1 MNKIYYLI
9 GIFLFA
15 ILQAFSQLPQ
25 VEWANGIGSYKH
37 DVGTGVK
44 IDDEGFIYSVGYFGA
59 TVDFDMSANE
69 VNLTAYGDLDL
80 IIQKLNPDGSLIWIK
95 QIGGDDSMVIPLA
108 LELDENNNIYICG
121 TYTETVDFNPGA
133 DTNEFIASGY
143 QDGFILKLNSS
154 GEYLWN
160 QGLGSTSNVSNFI
173 NGISLDNNGS
183 VYIGGQFRGTMELE
197 VNGAIQSLVSKGSDD
212 MLFCKLTENGIFTWA
227 KSIGGIYSDKVLNLK
242 VGNSGN
248 LYTTGFF
255 SDTVD
260 FNPNPLDSQYVYAQG
275 GFDLFIQKLD
285 PNGDG
290 IWVKTMGGNGLSLA
304 NSIALDAQENIY
316 ITGEFTDTVDFDP
329 GLNTHNLTSN
339 GSYDMYVAKLDSAGN
354 YIWANGM
361 GGNEWDK
368 GYSLTLDSLNNVY
381 IAGSFQDT
389 IDLSQTSQNIVLES
403 QGSYDYF
410 IQKIDS
416 NGIYGWTY
424 NFGGPFVDGA
434 YALDVVNNSIYLTGT
449 FDGLVNFGLQDSIN
463 LTSNGLADMFIQ
475 KINICEYINTSVSV
489 VNSSYLQV
497 EQSGATYQWL
507 NCTDHSII
515 PGENTNT
522 FSPTNTDF
530 YAVEINLNG
539 CIDTS
544 ECYNIT
550 NLGEEDFSVLED
562 VLIYPN
568 PSSDILNVR
577 FNKTIEKATLELI
590 SALGEKVYSR
600 EIKHVNSFHFPL
612 PTPQGVYFARIRL
625 GEFTKTMRVIK
636 K

>member
-15 ILQAFSQLPQ
+15 ILQVYSQLPQ

-37 DVGTGVK
+37 DVGTGIK

-59 TVDFDMSANE
+59 TVDFDMSADE
-69 VNLTAYGDLDL
+69 VNLTAYGDFDL
-80 IIQKLNPDGSLIWIK
+80 FIQKLNPDGSLIWIK

-121 TYTETVDFNPGA
+121 TFTETVDFNPGA
-133 DTNEFIASGY
+133 DTNEFVASGY

-154 GEYLWN
+154 GDYLWN
-160 QGLGSTSNVSNFI
+160 QGLGSTSFVANFI

-197 VNGAIQSLVSKGSDD
+197 VNGAIQSLVSNGSED

-227 KSIGGIYSDKVLNLK
+227 KSIGGINSDKVLNLE

-255 SDTVD
+255 SGTVD
-260 FNPNPLDSQYVYAQG
+260 FNPNPLDTQYVYAQG
-275 GFDLFIQKLD
+275 GLDLFIQKLD

-290 IWVKTMGGNGLSLA
+290 IWVRTMGGNGLSLA

-316 ITGEFTDTVDFDP
+316 ITGEFTDTIDFDP
-329 GLNTHNLTSN
+329 GPNTHNLISN
-339 GSYDMYVAKLDSAGN
+339 GGYDMYVAKLDSAGN

-368 GYSLTLDSLNNVY
+368 GYSLTLDPLNNVY
-381 IAGSFQDT
+381 ISGSFQDT
-389 IDLSQTSQNIVLES
+389 VDLSQTSQNIVLES

-416 NGIYGWTY
+416 NGIYGWTH
-424 NFGGPFVDGA
+424 NFGGPFADGV
-434 YALDVVNNSIYLTGT
+434 YAMDVVNNSIYLTGA

-463 LTSNGLADMFIQ
+463 IVSNGQRDLFIQ

-489 VNSSYLQV
+489 VNSAYLQV
-497 EQSGATYQWL
+497 EQSGTTYQWL
-507 NCTDHSII
+507 NCTDNSII

-544 ECYNIT
+544 ECYNIA

-568 PSSDILNVR
+568 PSSDILNVK
-577 FNKTIEKATLELI
+577 FNKTIKKASLELI
-590 SALGEKVYSR
+590 SALGEKVYSK
-600 EIKHVNSFHFPL
+600 EIKQVNSFHFQL
-612 PTPQGVYFARIRL
+612 PKPQGVYFARIRL

-636 K
+636 N